1 MVVVSAAAAAAAA
14 AAAVAAAAEAAAVRQ
29 RPHQNFAK
37 CGDDPTQRPLIFY

>member
-1 MVVVSAAAAAAAA
+1 MVVVVAAAAAAAA
-14 AAAVAAAAEAAAVRQ
+14 VVAAAAEAAAVRQ